1 MDIVYFHVF
10 HENMLFL
17 SILMNSVDSRSPGY
31 TLIRKSW
38 AKVGPTPAP
47 GGRCWPNLGQTFTD
61 KGIPR
66 AARIHRIHQN

>member
-38 AKVGPTPAP
+38 AKVGGHVLAQP
-47 GGRCWPNLGQTFTD
+47 WPNFYG
-61 KGIPR
+61 
-66 AARIHRIHQN
+66 